1 MIPMRDGIQLFTAIY
16 IPKDISSSNQYPF
29 LMTRTPYSC
38 APYGEDQYSPRLT
51 QYAHLAREGYI
62 FVYQDVRGKYRSEG
76 EFMDVRPF
84 KENKKDFHSKRGL
97 QELVNKRRKL
107 LKYLKRND
115 HGRYQTLI
123 QSLGLRDS
131 Y

>member
-1 MIPMRDGIQLFTAIY
+1 MSLTSVQKAEIVDQYKRAD
-16 IPKDISSSNQYPF
+16 KDTGSPEVQVS
-29 LMTRTPYSC
+29 LMTGRIKY
-38 APYGEDQYSPRLT
+38 LT
-51 QYAHLAREGYI
+51 DH
-62 FVYQDVRGKYRSEG
+62 
-76 EFMDVRPF
+76 F
-84 KENKKDFHSKRGL
+84 KINKKDFHSRRGL

-115 HGRYQTLI
+115 QARYQTLI